1 VIHRLNIGFFDSGIG
16 GLTVLKKALEV
27 LPDENYIYYADTDNV
42 PYGTRK
48 KEEVR
53 KFVFDAVKFII
64 SKGAEALVIACNT
77 ATSVAIE
84 DLRKEYSIPI
94 IGMEPAVKLAVEK
107 NGNKNK
113 RVLVVA
119 TALTLSENKYRDLV
133 NRIDDEKII
142 DSVPLPGLVW
152 FAEKMQFDEKTV
164 MEYLRKELKDFD
176 LGKYGTVVLG
186 CTHFVYFKN
195 AFRKLFPPAVDV
207 IDGNT
212 GTVNNLKKKIHEV
225 KLQKQGTED
234 PGKIP
239 ATTNDRVQNYTSRET
254 FNEPAKKRINLTF
267 YNSGRLVEKE
277 DDLERYK
284 KLFEQVPD

>member
-1 VIHRLNIGFFDSGIG
+1 MNIGFFDSGIG

-64 SKGAEALVIACNT
+64 SKGAEALVIACNN